1 MTARSRSAS
10 RIGYRARFAELRAAC
25 RMDPN
30 APTPP
35 RRATLAFIFVTVL
48 IDILSFGIIIP
59 VLPHLVEQ
67 LAGGGIAKAAMWVGV
82 FGTLFALIQFVCA
95 PIQGALS
102 DRFGRRPV
110 VLLSNLGIGVDFL
123 FMAVVNSLPLLLIG
137 RCISGATAASFTA
150 ANAYVADVTPPEKRA
165 ASFGMLGAAFGIGF
179 IIGPALG
186 GLLGAIHVRAP
197 FFAAAALALANF
209 CYGYFILPESL
220 PPQRRSARFDWSH
233 ANPLGSLFLLRRYRQ
248 VFGLAAVVLFSNLA
262 HFVLQSV
269 FVLYA
274 DYRYGWGAQK
284 VGYTLA
290 LVGLCNAIVQAWL
303 VRKLVPRIGER
314 RTLLIGLVF
323 GGLGFACMALA
334 GNGPVFLLGIP
345 LLALW
350 GLAGPATQALMTHQV
365 DPREQGRL
373 QGAVSSLA
381 SVAGIFGP
389 ALFTQVFALFISDHA
404 PLHLPGAPFLL
415 SSGLLVA
422 GLVVAARVTASMPT
436 HIHAPTPAPGV
447 VPEALPVAEVP
458 PPAQST

>member
-1 MTARSRSAS
+1 VNPPASTAAPRK
-10 RIGYRARFAELRAAC
+10 AAL
-25 RMDPN
+25 
-30 APTPP
+30 T
-35 RRATLAFIFVTVL
+35 FIFITVL

-82 FGTLFALIQFVCA
+82 FGTLFALIQFVCS

-123 FMAVVNSLPLLLIG
+123 FMALVNTLPLLLVG
-137 RCISGATAASFTA
+137 RCISGATAASFTT
-150 ANAYVADVTPPEKRA
+150 ANAYIADVTPPEKRA
-165 ASFGMLGAAFGIGF
+165 AGFGMLGAAFGIGF

-186 GLLGAIHVRAP
+186 GLLGSIHVRAP
-197 FFAAAALALANF
+197 FYAAAALALTNF
-209 CYGYFILPESL
+209 CYGWFILPESL
-220 PPQRRSARFDWSH
+220 PPERRSARFDWSH

-248 VFGLAAVVLFSNLA
+248 VFGLAAVVLLSNLA
-262 HFVLQSV
+262 HYVLQSV

-314 RTLLIGLVF
+314 RTLLTGLVF
-323 GGLGFACMALA
+323 GSLGFACMALA
-334 GNGPVFLLGIP
+334 GTGPVFLIGIP

-373 QGAVSSLA
+373 QGAISSLA

-404 PLHLPGAPFLL
+404 PVPLPGAPFLL

-422 GLVVAARVTASMPT
+422 GLIVAARVTR
-436 HIHAPTPAPGV
+436 PTPAAV
-447 VPEALPVAEVP
+447 DAALPPPGIVADALPLGDVHMGVAP
-458 PPAQST
+458 DDRA